1 MKNPRIT
8 LLVALSFA
16 ALSNV
21 SGQGFVN
28 LDFENTTTTPV
39 YFPGGTRYTATVPG
53 WTWTPGG
60 NFVNG
65 DPNSVGFNDLALS
78 SPAVDLEGTNFGA
91 PYSAIE
97 GNYSI
102 YMQGGYYN
110 GASGSTI
117 GQTAQIPS
125 DAKSITY
132 WGGNFQV
139 SFNGQLLSF
148 NNINNA
154 QTYAVWEADI
164 SAYAGQTGELLFT
177 CADYNA
183 GMLDNIQ
190 FSTSSVPEPSICGLF
205 GLGIL
210 LFGSSQNMI
219 IKNFHFP
226 ARKIF
231 LAFLAFLAV
240 NLAA

>member
-1 MKNPRIT
+1 VVIT
-8 LLVALSFA
+8 
-16 ALSNV
+16 
-21 SGQGFVN
+21 
-28 LDFENTTTTPV
+28 
-39 YFPGGTRYTATVPG
+39 
-53 WTWTPGG
+53 
-60 NFVNG
+60 
-65 DPNSVGFNDLALS
+65 
-78 SPAVDLEGTNFGA
+78 
-91 PYSAIE
+91 
-97 GNYSI
+97 
-102 YMQGGYYN
+102 
-110 GASGSTI
+110 
-117 GQTAQIPS
+117 TAQAVLLL
-125 DAKSITY
+125 AKQRKSHPTRNQLPIGEVT
-132 WGGNFQV
+132 FR
-139 SFNGQLLSF
+139 LLSI

>member
-1 MKNPRIT
+1 MKRFRVIV
-8 LLVALSFA
+8 LVAISFA
-16 ALSNV
+16 LLSKV

-28 LDFENTTTTPV
+28 LDFENTTITPV
-39 YFPGGTRYTATVPG
+39 YFPGGTQYTATVPG

-60 NFVNG
+60 NFLNG
-65 DPNSVGFNDLALS
+65 DPNSVDFNDFALS
-78 SPAVDLEGTNFGA
+78 SAAVNLEGTNMGA
-91 PYSAIE
+91 PYSAIQ

-117 GQTAQIPS
+117 GQTAQIPPN
-125 DAKSITY
+125 AKSITY

-139 SFNGQLLSF
+139 SFDGQLLSF
-148 NNINNA
+148 IDINNA

-164 SAYAGQTGELLFT
+164 SSYAGQTGELLFT

-190 FSTSSVPEPSICGLF
+190 FSSSSVPEPSEFTLTA
-205 GLGIL
+205 LGAL
-210 LFGSSQNMI
+210 LLGFRRWQKTS
-219 IKNFHFP
+219 P
-226 ARKIF
+226 
-231 LAFLAFLAV
+231 
-240 NLAA
+240 